1 MDIKKYMKIVPAVA
15 VLLLTSACN
24 QNLEL
29 VEDAQ
34 PRIIPYTVS
43 AVSDIETRA
52 TLDSDNFY
60 QFETG
65 DKLYVWGE
73 NISGE
78 LTLQTGIDEHEA
90 TFSGNLTWTG
100 GGEFPSDD
108 WALNA
113 VLVGPN
119 DMLFG
124 TPEVFFGVV
133 YENDYKPDYTAGLA
147 SSYAEA
153 VENFSYLRTES
164 TYGAKSFNFYNRQ
177 STAFVSFVI
186 TLEDGTADATSLD
199 VSIDNHGGVIS
210 AGNVMTS
217 EDEGVVTASF
227 IAPVLGPT
235 ELEGAKVVL
244 STGVGDERIDREIS
258 FGGTAILWGNT
269 VYNVKKTYTEYS
281 ITASGSVTFMG
292 TPIPFTVTKDNIK
305 RETTLGEII
314 GDKFSSI
321 TALSSSGDSVEFG
334 ELNTTDWK
342 QTTVTVKGTGDASI
356 KVSGTAQYK
365 NQSLPVTDQVVILT
379 VAKMTPAEP

>member
-124 TPEVFFGVV
+124 TPEDFFGVV

-153 VENFSYLRTES
+153 VENFSYLHTES
-164 TYGAKSFNFYNRQ
+164 TYGAKSFNFYNSQR
-177 STAFVSFVI
+177 SAFVSFVI
-186 TLEDGTADATSLD
+186 TLEDGTAGATSLD
-199 VSIDNHGGVIS
+199 VSILNSGGVSGVIS
-210 AGNVMTS
+210 AGRVMTS
-217 EDEGVVTASF
+217 EDEGVVTANF
-227 IAPVLGPT
+227 IAPVLSAT
-235 ELEGAKVVL
+235 TLDGAKVVL
-244 STGVGDERIDREIS
+244 TNNEKDREIS
-258 FGGTAILWGNT
+258 FGGTATLWGNT
-269 VYNVKKTYTEYS
+269 VYNVKKTYTEYK
-281 ITASGSVTFMG
+281 ITASRSVTFMG

-356 KVSGTAQYK
+356 TVSGTAQVSSYSLDVT
-365 NQSLPVTDQVVILT
+365 NQEVDLT
-379 VAKMTPAEP
+379 VAKMTPPEP

>member
-43 AVSDIETRA
+43 AVSDVETRA
-52 TLDSDNFY
+52 TLFEEFGGYYY
-60 QFETG
+60 QFQTG

-73 NISGE
+73 NINGE
-78 LTLQTGIDEHEA
+78 LTLQTTTNNSMEA
-90 TFSGNLTWTG
+90 TFSGNLNWSG
-100 GGEFPSDD
+100 LGDPADD
-108 WALNA
+108 LSLNA

-124 TPEVFFGVV
+124 TPEDFFGVV

-147 SSYAEA
+147 YSYAEA

-186 TLEDGTADATSLD
+186 TLEDGTAGETSLD

-258 FGGTAILWGNT
+258 FGGTATLWGNT

-281 ITASGSVTFMG
+281 ITASATIPELGAKSKKSDNKPMG
-292 TPIPFTVTKDNIK
+292 YT
-305 RETTLGEII
+305 TTLSDLLNEMGA
-314 GDKFSSI
+314 GSAASMVTGCTRTSGSSVDV
-321 TALSSSGDSVEFG
+321 TAVGTDYQFTLVDEGTSVF
-334 ELNTTDWK
+334 DMV
-342 QTTVTVKGTGDASI
+342 VTMVGTI
-356 KVSGTAQYK
+356 
-365 NQSLPVTDQVVILT
+365 PVTIT
-379 VAKMTPAEP
+379 VAKMTPEP

>member
-124 TPEVFFGVV
+124 TPEDFFGVV

-164 TYGAKSFNFYNRQ
+164 TYGAKSFNFYNSQR
-177 STAFVSFVI
+177 SAFVSFVI
-186 TLEDGTADATSLD
+186 TLEDGTAGATSLD
-199 VSIDNHGGVIS
+199 VSILNSGGVIS
-210 AGNVMTS
+210 SGSVMTS
-217 EDEGVVTASF
+217 DEEGVITASF
-227 IAPVLGPT
+227 IAPVLSAT
-235 ELEGAKVVL
+235 TLDGAKVVL
-244 STGVGDERIDREIS
+244 TNNEKDREIS
-258 FGGTAILWGNT
+258 FGGTATLWGNT
-269 VYNVKKTYTEYS
+269 VYNVKKTYTEYK

-356 KVSGTAQYK
+356 TVSGTAQVSSYSLDVT
-365 NQSLPVTDQVVILT
+365 NQEVDLT
-379 VAKMTPAEP
+379 VAKMTPPEP

>member
-73 NISGE
+73 DISGE

-124 TPEVFFGVV
+124 TPEDFFGVV

-164 TYGAKSFNFYNRQ
+164 TYGAKSFNFYNSQR
-177 STAFVSFVI
+177 SAFVSFVI
-186 TLEDGTADATSLD
+186 TLEDGTAGATFLD
-199 VSIDNHGGVIS
+199 VSILNSGGVIS
-210 AGNVMTS
+210 SGSVMTS
-217 EDEGVVTASF
+217 DEGGVVTASF
-227 IAPVLGPT
+227 IAPVLSAT
-235 ELEGAKVVL
+235 TLDGAKVVL
-244 STGVGDERIDREIS
+244 STGVGDDRIDREIS
-258 FGGTAILWGNT
+258 FGGTATLWGNT
-269 VYNVKKTYTEYS
+269 VYNVKKTYTRYS
-281 ITASGSVTFMG
+281 ITASAAGNNHSTSGKPMGYEVTLQDILSEMGLSTYSSFVTGCTRTSGTSVDVEDLG
-292 TPIPFTVTKDNIK
+292 TTPKNFKFTVV
-305 RETTLGEII
+305 GE
-314 GDKFSSI
+314 
-321 TALSSSGDSVEFG
+321 GDSVFDMATS
-334 ELNTTDWK
+334 LI
-342 QTTVTVKGTGDASI
+342 GTI
-356 KVSGTAQYK
+356 
-365 NQSLPVTDQVVILT
+365 PVTIT
-379 VAKMTPAEP
+379 VAKMTPPEP